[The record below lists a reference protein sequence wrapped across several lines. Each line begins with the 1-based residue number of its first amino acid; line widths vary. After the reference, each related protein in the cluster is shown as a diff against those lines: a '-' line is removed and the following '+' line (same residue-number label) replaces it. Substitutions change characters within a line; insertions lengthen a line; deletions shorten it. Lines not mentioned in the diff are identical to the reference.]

1 MTVLSLAEKIK
12 VKAAILDCYVDEPAC
27 LGVPPYLSPYP
38 RYVAGAVVDSN
49 PGSSIR
55 YFTVDELRR
64 GASTILPALDE
75 VDLLVVIAGVAVP
88 GKYLGGTPADLKEIT
103 HYMRMIS
110 NPVKVLG
117 GPAAAFG
124 CGVEGGEL
132 VEKPDKMVTSLFDI
146 VVNGDVEVVVAQLV
160 KEKLNENRVDGKLR
174 RSGAHEINHYAVKG
188 ARIAMQHPDYPETL
202 ICEVETYRGC
212 PRCVSGGCSFCI
224 EPLYGLPDFRPVR
237 DIIAEIKAL
246 CNVGVR
252 HFRLGRQPDIFSYM
266 AIGVGENEFPKP
278 NPGALKKL
286 FAGIRTECLDIE
298 TLHIDNANPGVIARY
313 PKECEEIAKTIIKYH
328 TPGDVAAFGVESVDP
343 VVIEKNNLKA
353 QPEQT
358 LQAIELINKVGS
370 VRGSNG
376 LPELLPGINFVYG
389 LIGETEETYRLNLEF
404 MKGLLERGLLVR
416 RINIRQVIPFPGTKM
431 GKVGNRIIRKNKGIF
446 ATYKEKMRIEV
457 DLPMLRRIVPT
468 GTVLRRVRTETHEGN
483 MTHAR
488 QVGTYP
494 LLVTIPEKVPL
505 DEWLD
510 TTIVGHGYRSA
521 TGVPRP
527 LNVNTAS
534 PRLLRA
540 LPKISEKEVLTLLR
554 NRPITSLD
562 ELKGLLREDS
572 YKTLSS
578 MMEI

>member
-1 MTVLSLAEKIK
+1 

-38 RYVAGAVVDSN
+38 RYVAGALVHSS

-55 YFTVDELRR
+55 YFTVDQLRKS
-64 GASTILPALDE
+64 ASTILPVLDE

-117 GPAAAFG
+117 GPAATFG

-132 VEKPDKMVTSLFDI
+132 AEKPDKMVTSLFDI

-174 RSGAHEINHYAVKG
+174 RSGAHDIDQYAVKG
-188 ARIAMQHPDYPETL
+188 AQIATQHPDYPETL

-224 EPLYGLPDFRPVR
+224 EPLYGLPDFRPIR
-237 DIIAEIKAL
+237 DVIAEIKAL

-278 NPGALKKL
+278 NPDALKKL
-286 FAGIRTECLDIE
+286 FEGIRTECPDIE

-313 PKECEEIAKTIIKYH
+313 PKECEEIAKTIIHYH

-343 VVIEKNNLKA
+343 LVIKMNNLKA
-353 QPEQT
+353 QPEQA
-358 LQAIELINKVGS
+358 LSAIELINKVGS
-370 VRGSNG
+370 ARGSNG
-376 LPELLPGINFVYG
+376 LPELLPGINFLYG
-389 LIGETEETYRLNLEF
+389 LMGETPETHRLNLEF
-404 MKGLLERGLLVR
+404 MKDVLNRGLLVR
-416 RINIRQVIPFPGTKM
+416 RINIRQVIPFTNTKM
-431 GKVGNRIIRKNKGIF
+431 SSIGNRIVRKNKSVF
-446 ATYKEKMRIEV
+446 MVYKEKMRREV
-457 DLPMLRRIVPT
+457 DLPMLRRLVPI
-468 GTVLRRVRTETHEGN
+468 GTVVRHVRTEIREGN

-494 LLVTIPEKVPL
+494 LLVTVPDAL
-505 DEWLD
+505 HLNMWLD
-510 TTIVGHGYRSA
+510 VSIVGHGYRSV
-521 TGVPRP
+521 TGVPFP
-527 LNVNTAS
+527 LNLNTAS
-534 PRLLRA
+534 SRLLKA
-540 LPKISEKEVLTLLR
+540 LPRVSQKEVFDVMR
-554 NRPITSLD
+554 KRPITSID
-562 ELKGLLREDS
+562 ELKKLLHGGTFDQVRN
-572 YKTLSS
+572 
-578 MMEI
+578 MVEI